1 MNGFII
7 IEANNKKIKDSSL
20 ECVYLANKISQKVTV
35 ISDIKDEKILKDLPV
50 DVFIIIDDIDNV
62 DSYSNHILNYKNN
75 HPHRIMN

>member
-20 ECVYLANKISQKVTV
+20 ECVYLANKISQKVIV
-35 ISDIKDEKILKDLPV
+35 ISDIKDEKILEDLPV

-62 DSYSNHILNYKNN
+62 
-75 HPHRIMN
+75 